1 MQTFDL
7 DFFVIGVQKS
17 ATTWLYDCLR
27 EHPGVG
33 VPDKKRDPDYL
44 GGTTHQQKGDAWF
57 YGQFRHQPGLKMGDV
72 SVDYLYDLKA
82 AQTVHQYAPKAKLVA
97 SLRDPIERAFSAY
110 FWTIR
115 KGKLPNVSVDEGL
128 RRAVDAYQNN
138 KRSTDVERRY
148 CQLIER
154 GFYDDQLNS
163 YLRVYPAQQL
173 MVFLFED
180 VRKDAAESLRRVL
193 TFVGADPNFV
203 PKSLHTKPKV
213 NLYYRP
219 LIQLERLAPE
229 SRVMG
234 KMVDKLSGTL
244 KNFNL
249 GADKPKLSAE
259 VEEQLVAIYRPHM
272 IALQTLLDKL
282 PEKQRPMNSDLSS
295 VWKRYKLPSPVLK

>member
-1 MQTFDL
+1 MKTFEL

-33 VPDKKRDPDYL
+33 VPAKKRDPDYL
-44 GGTTHQQKGDAWF
+44 GGTTHTQKGDEWF
-57 YGQFRHQPGLKMGDV
+57 YGQFAWQPGLKMGDV
-72 SVDYLYDLKA
+72 SVDYLYDLNA
-82 AQTVHQYAPKAKLVA
+82 AKTVYQYAPKAKLVA

-115 KGKLPNVSVDEGL
+115 KGKLPNLPVDEGL
-128 RRAVDAYQNN
+128 SRAVEAFKNN
-138 KRSTDVERRY
+138 KRSTDAERRY

-154 GFYDDQLNS
+154 GFYDDQLQS
-163 YLRVYPAQQL
+163 YLKHFPSQQL
-173 MVFLFED
+173 MVSLFED

-193 TFVGADPNFV
+193 SFIGADPKFV
-203 PKSLHTKPKV
+203 PRSLHTKPKV

-234 KMVDKLSGTL
+234 KVVDKLSGSL
-244 KNFNL
+244 KNLNI
-249 GADKPKLSAE
+249 AAEKPKLSSE
-259 VEEQLVAIYRPHM
+259 VEAQLVEIYKPHLV
-272 IALQTLLDKL
+272 ALQTILDKL
-282 PEKQRPMNSDLSS
+282 PEKQRPMAGDLSE
-295 VWKRYKLPSPVLK
+295 VWKRYQLPSAVLR